1 MRYPTLPGIPD
12 VYYECSY
19 GGHKATPGKYMF
31 TLTLGGQQVSTT
43 AEILSNPLYI
53 NDLLNYN
60 AYHRVMLEMEKEFTQ
75 MHQMVNTIFAKK
87 EQLEQ
92 LLQSIPPEAPFKPIR
107 VEGDALVKKMKTWDE
122 AMVQRKSK
130 AYDDVENFP
139 NKFTANYIFL
149 INQTES
155 DIPVVNNPSFEL
167 KKALDAEWAIL
178 KATATRI
185 LENDVPALNKKLFDL
200 GIGGIWKN

>member
-1 MRYPTLPGIPD
+1 
-12 VYYECSY
+12 
-19 GGHKATPGKYMF
+19 
-31 TLTLGGQQVSTT
+31 LGGQQASTT